1 MCNTCIEEG
10 MQDRMN
16 IERKLKREDQ
26 RKWQS
31 WILLVVELGMV
42 GSALQDCSEWRAG
55 LVGIKAEGKASRQ

>member
-1 MCNTCIEEG
+1 

-16 IERKLKREDQ
+16 TERKLRREDQ

-42 GSALQDCSEWRAG
+42 GNALLGYSE
-55 LVGIKAEGKASRQ
+55 

>member
-1 MCNTCIEEG
+1 

-42 GSALQDCSEWRAG
+42 GSALQDCSE
-55 LVGIKAEGKASRQ
+55 